1 MKKGLF
7 SLIAAAI
14 ALVSFSKKDDSNL
27 TFKSADLKVTDGS
40 SNSLKEYS
48 FTRNT
53 DTTKKGG
60 GRRGDEIPYR
70 GTGNGGKEGTGGKGE
85 KVTSDPGT
93 GGNGKTSGGKNT
105 YTPYRTTGGSGKEG
119 HGGNGKK
126 DTRGNGGSGK
136 EGAGGKSG
144 KVTSDP
150 GTGGSGKEGTG
161 GDGKKEAV
169 IFRQQK
175 SN

>member
-27 TFKSADLKVTDGS
+27 TFKSADLKVKDGS

-60 GRRGDEIPYR
+60 GRRNNETPYR
-70 GTGNGGKEGTGGKGE
+70 QTGNG
-85 KVTSDPGT
+85 
-93 GGNGKTSGGKNT
+93 
-105 YTPYRTTGGSGKEG
+105 GKEG

-126 DTRGNGGSGK
+126 ETGGKGGDGK
-136 EGAGGKSG
+136 EGAGGKGG

-150 GTGGSGKEGTG
+150 GTGGVGKT
-161 GDGKKEAV
+161 EAV
-169 IFRQQK
+169 IFRQK
-175 SN
+175 KK